1 MNPLVLRND
10 DPRLSQSIDEV
21 LECGGVL
28 IFPTDTVFGIG
39 GNPWDKQVVARVQTM
54 KGRSSQHP
62 FTLHLPTSDLTERF
76 AHLNEQTRKI
86 LNDFFPGPFTFLL
99 WATARAPASAVKERK
114 VGIRIPDHPF
124 FTTVMAQLD
133 RPLFGTS
140 VNRSGEPPLNNI
152 DQIIEQFGNRV
163 ELIVCES
170 TVSGAPSAIIDLT
183 LGTPRALRGELPQ
196 QLSPL
201 AR

>member
-10 DPRLSQSIDEV
+10 DPNLSQSINEI

-54 KGRSSQHP
+54 KSRSSQHP
-62 FTLHLPTSDLTERF
+62 FTLHLPTFDLTERF
-76 AHLNEQTRKI
+76 AYLNEQTRKI

-99 WATARAPASAVKERK
+99 WATAQAPVSAVKERK
-114 VGIRIPDHPF
+114 VGIRVPDHPF
-124 FTTVMAQLD
+124 FTKVMAQLA

-170 TVSGAPSAIIDLT
+170 TVSGRPSAIIDLT
-183 LGTPRALRGELPQ
+183 LDTPRALRGELPR

>member
-1 MNPLVLRND
+1 V
-10 DPRLSQSIDEV
+10 
-21 LECGGVL
+21 
-28 IFPTDTVFGIG
+28 
-39 GNPWDKQVVARVQTM
+39 
-54 KGRSSQHP
+54 
-62 FTLHLPTSDLTERF
+62 
-76 AHLNEQTRKI
+76 
-86 LNDFFPGPFTFLL
+86 
-99 WATARAPASAVKERK
+99 
-114 VGIRIPDHPF
+114 PDHPF

-170 TVSGAPSAIIDLT
+170 TVSGPPSAIIDLT
-183 LGTPRALRGELPQ
+183 LGTPRALRGELPE

>member
-1 MNPLVLRND
+1 MKPLVLRND
-10 DPRLSQSIDEV
+10 DPRLSQSINEI

-54 KGRSSQHP
+54 KSRSSQHP
-62 FTLHLPTSDLTERF
+62 FTLHLPTSDLIERF
-76 AHLNEQTRKI
+76 AYLNEQTRKI

-99 WATARAPASAVKERK
+99 WATAQAPASAVKERK

-124 FTTVMAQLD
+124 FTRVMAQLA

-170 TVSGAPSAIIDLT
+170 TVSGRPSAIIDLT
-183 LGTPRALRGELPQ
+183 LSTPRALRGELPR